1 MKNTIIIV
9 TCSFIIM
16 MIMVGS
22 MVVLTSHYLRGN
34 QHNMCTPEQLE
45 SYIPLYVNGSGL
57 QIFESTNRK
66 YCKYPKDLL

>member
-1 MKNTIIIV
+1 MFMCSVIFLMIIAV
-9 TCSFIIM
+9 S
-16 MIMVGS
+16 VG
-22 MVVLTSHYLRGN
+22 LTSYYLRGN

-57 QIFESTNRK
+57 QIFESTNEK